1 MTSALFYV
9 GLLLVLFVRVQDP
22 SRVPVDPPR
31 PSPGEPL
38 WLVSLHHAL
47 FYLLLLGSPVERL
60 LLGGPE
66 DQRVLGFSLFA
77 AGVLGY
83 RLAGQALGDAVS
95 PFIAPRCGAHL
106 VTGGVYRWIRHPM
119 YLAQGL
125 VAVGAPLAL
134 GVRWLR
140 LLAVPAVLVLAVRVL
155 LEERALARAFPEY
168 SKYAARTKRVVP
180 FLY

>member
-1 MTSALFYV
+1 MTSALLYA

-22 SRVPVDPPR
+22 AHVPAEPPR
-31 PSPGEPL
+31 PAAGEPL

-47 FYLLLLGSPVERL
+47 FYLLLLGTPIERL
-60 LLGGPE
+60 LAGGPE
-66 DQRVLGFSLFA
+66 EGRGLGFVLLA

-83 RLAGQALGDAVS
+83 RLAGRALGDAVS
-95 PFIAPRCGAHL
+95 PFIEPRRGAPL
-106 VTGGVYRWIRHPM
+106 VTAGPYRWVRHPM
-119 YLAQGL
+119 YLAQAL

-134 GVRWLR
+134 GVHWLR
-140 LLAVPAVLVLAVRVL
+140 LLTVPAVLVLGARVL

-168 SKYAARTKRVVP
+168 SQYAARTKRVVP